1 VQLRMFC
8 VFLLNKFLIVLRAL
22 PNLQIDYGR
31 IEIVRSSD
39 TEVSKLPN
47 KIHFR
52 AENNV

>member
-1 VQLRMFC
+1 MYCALENVC

-39 TEVSKLPN
+39 TEVSELPY
-47 KIHFR
+47 KIQF
-52 AENNV
+52 